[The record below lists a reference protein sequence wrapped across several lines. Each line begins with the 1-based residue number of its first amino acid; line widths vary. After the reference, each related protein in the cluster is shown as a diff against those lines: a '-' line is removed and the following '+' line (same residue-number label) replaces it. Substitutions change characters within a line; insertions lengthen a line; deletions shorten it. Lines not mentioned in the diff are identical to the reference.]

1 LDDGP
6 WDCDTET
13 HFMQGDN
20 AELRRLKEMI
30 DKCSRA
36 VVFTGAGISTE
47 SGIPDFRSP
56 NGIWSQATPIY
67 FDEFVSSEAARRE
80 AWRRK
85 FAIDRDIDHAEPNRG
100 HRAVAKLVREGVVS
114 SVITQNIDGLHQLS
128 GVPEENIIELH
139 GNGTYA
145 KCLTCGARHELAPL
159 KQAFLDQ
166 DIIPEC
172 QFCGGLVKGATI
184 SFGQAMPEDEM
195 RRARDETL
203 TCDLFIAIGSSLVVY
218 PAAGFPAIAKE
229 NGAQLVILNREPTD
243 LDDLADL
250 VLNLEIGP
258 TLGEAAN
265 VN

>member
-1 LDDGP
+1 MHGNQADI
-6 WDCDTET
+6 
-13 HFMQGDN
+13 
-20 AELRRLKEMI
+20 RRLKQMI
-30 DKCSRA
+30 DGCSHA

-56 NGIWSQATPIY
+56 DGIWSKTTPIY

-85 FAIDRDIDHAEPNRG
+85 FEIDRDIDHAEPNRG
-100 HRAVAKLVREGVVS
+100 HRAVARLVREGVVS
-114 SVITQNIDGLHQLS
+114 AVITQNIDGLHQLS

-145 KCLTCGARHELAPL
+145 KCLTCATRYELEPI
-159 KQAFLDQ
+159 KQEFLDA

-172 QFCGGLVKGATI
+172 RFCGGLIKGATI

-195 RRARDETL
+195 RRAHDATL
-203 TCDLFIAIGSSLVVY
+203 ACDLFIAIGSSLVVY

-229 NGAQLVILNREPTD
+229 NGARLVLLNREPTD